1 MSSPYPAPSSPLQ
14 NIPYPSINPPVA
26 YNHAHPYTPSPNNY
40 YRQPAHPQQQQPY
53 YNRYP
58 QEYPGYAGYPGG
70 GVYGYMPMGAGG
82 PGPATMQ
89 NGYAAY
95 GEYGMVYGGY
105 AGYPEYAP
113 PPMGQQQPVNGSA
126 MNGDEGSEHSIPFPE
141 TPVPPG
147 STPQPPQAVPNMGP
161 IPAQQFPPYPANH
174 PYAFGGGV
182 GYQQHPAHIPT
193 FRPHPQN
200 PHQSPHPIQGPY
212 YSYTESYA
220 PLPSGLAPGHGQGG
234 GKLNPAAAG
243 FKYQRFNHMNG
254 NGERQIRPNHHNGPT
269 FGNAGLPNGYGKGP
283 RPPAQAPPSAS
294 PVVTAPPSDVSSAPP
309 PSVIPP
315 TNLPPPPVVEKEE
328 EKAEESREVE
338 EARSDPLPPPASS
351 SSAAQPA
358 GPISL
363 TFFASPLPSPPQ
375 QPKSEDLTLVDARPS
390 VQSEGNTWA
399 RGMKDGKGGKAIKRA
414 VRKVRTGTREV
425 WSTEQKGDRRVE
437 LGFGDIEPEKKEER
451 FEEPKVTPRIES
463 ATEESKTAEVAK
475 VAEKSAQEPEP
486 RAKATVELKN
496 ESEAKSEPTI
506 APTPPTV
513 ATTPAPASAPVAPSK
528 PKSWAALLQPSTP
541 PSTSTTP
548 SKPTSPSK
556 APASDASSPAQPTP
570 QPAQPAA
577 PKFSYAGAASSS
589 IPSPHDELIKLLSE
603 GVTIKGKKRE
613 AALVPRGLINT
624 GNMCFA
630 NTILQVLVY
639 CPPFTE
645 LFEEFGKRLKADL
658 ARKTPLLEAMIVF
671 LREFLVLPASA
682 DSPKPKGKG
691 KEINKQK
698 EAFIPENVYD
708 AMKENKRFDT
718 MRRGHQEDAEE
729 YLGFFL
735 DTIHEEILYLLSRAQ
750 PPKPTS
756 PAANEETEQPSSPAG
771 EGVDGWLEVGKK
783 QKTHVVRNTGSKDS
797 AVSKLFGGKLRS
809 VLHTPGQKDSVTVEP
824 YQPLQLDIQAPQIT
838 SINDAL
844 LALSTPEIV
853 PGVWS
858 ASRQENVDA
867 TKTVYVEEWPR
878 VLICHLKRFVYDAKE
893 GGVVK
898 RGKAVAYGS
907 ELVVPQEIKSPSKR
921 SPTPTRYALF
931 GVVYHH
937 GSSASGGHY
946 TVAVSKPP
954 APPAP
959 IPQSAIP
966 GQIPAQKKDERPW
979 IHFDDEQVREVK
991 EEEVVVSRDEVEEGK
1006 CGLVGGREKCAY
1018 LLFYRRVQ

>member
-26 YNHAHPYTPSPNNY
+26 YNHAHPYSHSPNNY

-58 QEYPGYAGYPGG
+58 QEYPGYNGYPGAG
-70 GVYGYMPMGAGG
+70 GYGYMPMGAGG

-105 AGYPEYAP
+105 GGYPEYAP
-113 PPMGQQQPVNGSA
+113 PPMRQQQQPGNGSP

-147 STPQPPQAVPNMGP
+147 STPQPPQAIPNMGP

-193 FRPHPQN
+193 FRPHPQHPQQPPH
-200 PHQSPHPIQGPY
+200 PHQAPY
-212 YSYTESYA
+212 YPYNESYA
-220 PLPSGLAPGHGQGG
+220 PLPSGLAQGQGQGG

-283 RPPAQAPPSAS
+283 RPPTQATPSAS
-294 PVVTAPPSDVSSAPP
+294 PVVTAPPSEVSSAPAP
-309 PSVIPP
+309 PSVPP
-315 TNLPPPPVVEKEE
+315 ATLPPPPVEEKEKEKSE
-328 EKAEESREVE
+328 EIKQVDG
-338 EARSDPLPPPASS
+338 ARTDPLLPPAASSATPAGPASLNFLTSSLSPPPAEQSKMEE
-351 SSAAQPA
+351 P
-358 GPISL
+358 
-363 TFFASPLPSPPQ
+363 
-375 QPKSEDLTLVDARPS
+375 TLVDARPS

-399 RGMKDGKGGKAIKRA
+399 RVLKDGSGRKVLKRA
-414 VRKVRTGTREV
+414 VRGAKTETKAL
-425 WSTEQKGDRRVE
+425 WSTETQGDRTPE
-437 LGFGDIEPEKKEER
+437 LSFGEIDPEKKEEAVKAVP
-451 FEEPKVTPRIES
+451 EVKTETKVES
-463 ATEESKTAEVAK
+463 AK
-475 VAEKSAQEPEP
+475 EPE
-486 RAKATVELKN
+486 TVEVEEVEEKPVQAPAPIA
-496 ESEAKSEPTI
+496 EPQTKTVEKSEPEV
-506 APTPPTV
+506 APTPPT
-513 ATTPAPASAPVAPSK
+513 AATPAPASTPVAPPK
-528 PKSWAALLQPSTP
+528 PRSWAALLQPSTP
-541 PSTSTTP
+541 SASTTP
-548 SKPTSPSK
+548 SKTTSPSK
-556 APASDASSPAQPTP
+556 APSPNDGPAPAGP

-589 IPSPHDELIKLLSE
+589 IPSPHEMLIKLLSE
-603 GVTIKGKKRE
+603 GVPSKGGKRE
-613 AALVPRGLINT
+613 GALVPRGLINT

-645 LFEEFGKRLKADL
+645 LFEEFGKRLQADL

-671 LREFLVLPASA
+671 LREFLVAPTPADA
-682 DSPKPKGKG
+682 PKPKGKG
-691 KEINKQK
+691 KEMNKQK

-756 PAANEETEQPSSPAG
+756 PAANEEVEQATSPLG

-797 AVSKLFGGKLRS
+797 AVSRLFGGKLRS

-858 ASRQENVDA
+858 ASRKENVDA

-907 ELVVPQEIKSPSKR
+907 ELVVPQEIISPSKR
-921 SPTPTRYALF
+921 SPTPTKYALF

-959 IPQSAIP
+959 VPQSAIP

-991 EEEVVVSRDEVEEGK
+991 EEEVVVSKDEVEEGR

-1018 LLFYRRVQ
+1018 LLFYRRIQ